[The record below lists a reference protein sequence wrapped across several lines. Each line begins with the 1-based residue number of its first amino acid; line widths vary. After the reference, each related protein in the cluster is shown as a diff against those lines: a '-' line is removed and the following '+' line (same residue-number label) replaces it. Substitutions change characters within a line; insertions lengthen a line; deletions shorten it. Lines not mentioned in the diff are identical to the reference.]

1 MRESSQWVEPH
12 PLLIIVPRRNPAPP
26 PPPLL
31 LNVPPTRTRV
41 RIYVTF
47 GMENE
52 VKKWRFAL
60 SWINEQRSLMAVST
74 VLYSSS

>member
-1 MRESSQWVEPH
+1 MQQPVGRTAHFVNNCSQQEY
-12 PLLIIVPRRNPAPP
+12 RPP
-26 PPPLL
+26 PPTTLL

-60 SWINEQRSLMAVST
+60 S
-74 VLYSSS
+74 